1 MFWNIV
7 LETALLVEYLNH
19 TGTKKYKKLLNK
31 LSFPYSTNKKQWM
44 EARALGLNDLTYS
57 RILPMLMNEGE
68 KDDSL
73 EELASKSAL
82 KVILTEDPLKKLP
95 YVHYKDGM
103 IRNNI
108 TIKINANESRNDLKS
123 YLELLCRG
131 AHKVV
136 ICDNYFAKNW
146 DNTKSL
152 FYSILPRTKL
162 IIEYAET
169 PGSLS
174 VVLNSTKITNQ
185 FVQGVYPEWRVQ
197 QTTYTKYINCHD
209 RYLLIEMPGHKI
221 EILLSSGFDH
231 IWRTNPKEL
240 TCVFRNVT

>member
-1 MFWNIV
+1 MFGNIV

-19 TGTKKYKKLLNK
+19 TGTKKYKKLLKK

-44 EARALGLNDLTYS
+44 EAKVLGLNDLTYN

-103 IRNNI
+103 ISNNV
-108 TIKINANESRNDLKS
+108 TIKINANESRDDLKT
-123 YLELLCRG
+123 YLELLCRD
-131 AHKVV
+131 ACKIV

-152 FYSILPRTKL
+152 FYSILPRSRL
-162 IIEYAET
+162 FIEYAET
-169 PGSLS
+169 PVNLN

-185 FVQGVYPEWRVQ
+185 FAQSIYSEWSVQ
-197 QTTYTKYINCHD
+197 QTIYPKYTNCHD
-209 RYLLIEMPGHKI
+209 RYLLIEMPSHKI

-231 IWRTNPKEL
+231 IWKTNPKEL
-240 TCVFRNVT
+240 TCVFRNVI